1 LFHIVITMSSARK
14 IRFFPVLLIISC
26 GVVGFS
32 GIVVADEIPE
42 VETLDGDGTEDEPYE
57 ITNIDELQAI
67 SQDLEAHY
75 VLENDIDA
83 SETETWNA
91 GAGFEPIGDSS
102 VGFFTGTF
110 DGQGYTISDLT
121 IDHNERR
128 TGLFGGNEGTIRDLT
143 LDNANVRGTDTLVG
157 IVVGENNGEIKRVHS
172 SGSVEA
178 EGWRVGGLV
187 GWMTSEATMEQSSS
201 NATVTGVDFVGGL
214 VGELNV
220 DSEIVKS
227 YAKGEVTGTDEHV
240 GGLLGWSSSGSEI
253 RNSYSKTEVS
263 GDIPLGGLIGSFDS
277 PASDV
282 YAAGSVSG
290 SHESGGLVAE
300 TDDEATLSS
309 GYWDTE
315 STSQTD
321 GAGNDAI
328 GTGLETAEMT
338 GAAAEANMDLDF
350 ENFWTATD
358 EYPILE
364 WQVQDVDLEVSQP
377 AVGEGETTD
386 VTVTLTLD
394 DGSTVTASEVAEFD
408 SETAVAE
415 AEAGTLE
422 ANSVGETDLTAT
434 VAGESDTQTV
444 EVLEPPSIELVDAEF
459 DTETAVEGATVEAT
473 ATYENTGGPGS
484 ETAVVTVGGEDVTSS
499 VLEIDAD
506 GETTR
511 TLSWEATEGGLVD
524 LDGEELGELSTLEAG
539 TVGLESI
546 ELPEEAAQDSEYD
559 IDLKLTNEADGP
571 VTDTVEL
578 RIDGEHAADESV
590 TVDGDGSTET
600 ITGSHDEQG
609 TATHVVELHDT
620 EETAMMEIVEPA
632 EFTLEDLEA
641 PETVAEG
648 SEETFTAT
656 VRNVGGGEDE
666 AEISLEVDGETVET
680 KSTTLAVEETDTL
693 EFEMPGETAGEV
705 DVVVESPD
713 DSLETALS
721 VEADDGIPGFTASVV
736 AVALVAVVSLVA
748 RRR

>member
-1 LFHIVITMSSARK
+1 MKKLLAIAAGAVI
-14 IRFFPVLLIISC
+14 FSC
-26 GVVGFS
+26 IAFS
-32 GIVVADEIPE
+32 MTAIAEGSVSLGS
-42 VETLDGDGTEDEPYE
+42 LDGDGTEDDPYV
-57 ITNIDELQAI
+57 ITNVDELQAI
-67 SQDLEAHY
+67 EQDLNAHY
-75 VLENDIDA
+75 VLANDIDA
-83 SETETWNA
+83 SETEAWNA
-91 GAGFEPIGDSS
+91 GGGFEPIGDFGEPFSGS
-102 VGFFTGTF
+102 L
-110 DGQGYTISDLT
+110 DGQRHTITGLI
-121 IDHNERR
+121 IDQSSNRA
-128 TGLFGGNEGTIRDLT
+128 GLFGSVDGKVKYLNIEDAEVRTSGSRAGIAMGENLGEVERVYTSGTVESGEQI
-143 LDNANVRGTDTLVG
+143 AGGLVG
-157 IVVGENNGEIKRVHS
+157 SAGEDGLITKSGSEATVSGDERIGGLIGEHRNNHLTVKSYAVGEVTAPNDERAGGLIGRHTNDAELRNS
-172 SGSVEA
+172 YSASTTSG
-178 EGWRVGGLV
+178 GDVGGLV
-187 GWMTSEATMEQSSS
+187 GHHRDEGHISDIYSAGEVSGQDDSIGGITGIVVSESF
-201 NATVTGVDFVGGL
+201 NNGYWDV
-214 VGELNV
+214 
-220 DSEIVKS
+220 
-227 YAKGEVTGTDEHV
+227 EVTGQTE
-240 GGLLGWSSSGSEI
+240 GG
-253 RNSYSKTEVS
+253 Y
-263 GDIPLGGLIGSFDS
+263 GDD
-277 PASDV
+277 
-282 YAAGSVSG
+282 
-290 SHESGGLVAE
+290 
-300 TDDEATLSS
+300 LS
-309 GYWDTE
+309 
-315 STSQTD
+315 
-321 GAGNDAI
+321 
-328 GTGLETAEMT
+328 TGLETAEMT

-484 ETAVVTVGGEDVTSS
+484 ETAVVTVGGEEVTSS

-559 IDLKLTNEADGP
+559 IDLELTNEADGP